1 MTAFDL
7 AYFVLGL
14 TLCVALAGIAIFT
27 YRRHRK
33 DRVEAPKYEMLKD
46 DE

>member
-1 MTAFDL
+1 MAPGL
-7 AYFVLGL
+7 AYLVFGL
-14 TLCVALAGIAIFT
+14 PLCAALAGIALFY

>member
-1 MTAFDL
+1 MTSADL
-7 AYFVLGL
+7 AYLVFGL
-14 TLCVALAGIAIFT
+14 TLCVALAGIALF
-27 YRRHRK
+27 YFRRRRK